1 MANQKQ
7 RDNNRRQL
15 CKKQELKRIEYK
27 SIIQDLSLPY
37 GIRFKS
43 LQMLN
48 SLNRNGS
55 PTRLKNRCIATGRG
69 RGVYRFCKLS
79 RVTFR
84 EMASQGLLMG
94 ATKSSWWK
102 VSPFF
107 KRGRSICICL
117 NGWGAVETLNPVFTL
132 LLQQTRTIYSAPWL
146 RNRVKHIALY
156 CACTSLLKWVPFILI
171 YKYNFP
177 GVAST

>member
-37 GIRFKS
+37 RIRFKS

-55 PTRLKNRCIATGRG
+55 PTRLRNRCIATGRG

-94 ATKSSWWK
+94 VTKSSW
-102 VSPFF
+102 
-107 KRGRSICICL
+107 
-117 NGWGAVETLNPVFTL
+117 
-132 LLQQTRTIYSAPWL
+132 
-146 RNRVKHIALY
+146 
-156 CACTSLLKWVPFILI
+156 
-171 YKYNFP
+171 
-177 GVAST
+177 

>member
-1 MANQKQ
+1 MSNQKQ

-27 SIIQDLSLPY
+27 LIIQDLSLPY
-37 GIRFKS
+37 EIRFKS

-55 PTRLKNRCIATGRG
+55 PTRFRNRCIVTGRG

-94 ATKSSWWK
+94 VAKSSW
-102 VSPFF
+102 
-107 KRGRSICICL
+107 
-117 NGWGAVETLNPVFTL
+117 
-132 LLQQTRTIYSAPWL
+132 
-146 RNRVKHIALY
+146 
-156 CACTSLLKWVPFILI
+156 
-171 YKYNFP
+171 
-177 GVAST
+177 